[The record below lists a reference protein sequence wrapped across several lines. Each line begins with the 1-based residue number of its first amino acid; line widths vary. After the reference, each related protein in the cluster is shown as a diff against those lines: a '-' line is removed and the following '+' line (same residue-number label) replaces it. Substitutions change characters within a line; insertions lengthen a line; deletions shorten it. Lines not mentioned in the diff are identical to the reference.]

1 MKLVTSEGMRAIDR
15 ECIENRG
22 IAGLRLMESAGVGT
36 ARFIAREFGSLAGKK
51 VTVVCEKGNNGG
63 DGFVIARELAAGGA
77 DVSVYLVGRR
87 DDVAGDARTNLDR
100 LGRENATE
108 LSEASSINSMVE
120 AMAASDVVVD
130 AVFGT
135 GFEGTPR
142 GLSGTVIGQMNL
154 CGRPVVAVDVPSG
167 LNATT
172 GEAAGECVLASWTCT
187 MGLPKTGFY
196 LNSGPSRAGR
206 VHVVDIGIPR
216 EASDAAGTRENVLT
230 MAEAAV
236 LLPERPRDGHKGT
249 FGRIVIVAG
258 SVGYTGA
265 AALASMSALRSGAG
279 LVTLGAPASLND
291 ILEVKLTEVITRPLP
306 ETESRS
312 LSREAVPA
320 ILEMLESADA
330 LAVGPGVS
338 RDPETE
344 AAIRA
349 VVGEVAV
356 PCVVD
361 ADGLNA
367 LSVERLAGR
376 RGEAP
381 LVITP
386 HPGEMS
392 RLTGHPVA
400 DIQSRR
406 SEIARELAER
416 TRSTVVLK
424 GAGTVAAD
432 PDGELFLNPTGN
444 SGLGSA
450 GSGDVLTGIIGAFL
464 GRGMDGLASSSLGA
478 FVHGLAGDLAA
489 EKNGEMGMI
498 AGDVLDELPEAFMRI
513 EMAGMEGRCR
523 R

>member
-1 MKLVTSEGMRAIDR
+1 
-15 ECIENRG
+15 
-22 IAGLRLMESAGVGT
+22 
-36 ARFIAREFGSLAGKK
+36 
-51 VTVVCEKGNNGG
+51 
-63 DGFVIARELAAGGA
+63 
-77 DVSVYLVGRR
+77 
-87 DDVAGDARTNLDR
+87 
-100 LGRENATE
+100 
-108 LSEASSINSMVE
+108 
-120 AMAASDVVVD
+120 
-130 AVFGT
+130 
-135 GFEGTPR
+135 
-142 GLSGTVIGQMNL
+142 
-154 CGRPVVAVDVPSG
+154 
-167 LNATT
+167 
-172 GEAAGECVLASWTCT
+172 

-249 FGRIVIVAG
+249 SGRIVIVAG

-344 AAIRA
+344 SAIRA

-376 RGEAP
+376 RGAAP

-424 GAGTVAAD
+424 GAGTVVAD